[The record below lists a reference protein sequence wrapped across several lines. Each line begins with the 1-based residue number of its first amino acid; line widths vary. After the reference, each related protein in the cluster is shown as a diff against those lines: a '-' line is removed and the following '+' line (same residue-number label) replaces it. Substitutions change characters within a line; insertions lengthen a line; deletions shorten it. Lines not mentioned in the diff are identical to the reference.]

1 MKKSARQNIL
11 KVIYIDFKM
20 CFKKQSYSYIGTRLL
35 FFMPGG
41 IMRLVIRKSALLE
54 LAKGMNGDSFEK
66 IKAAIIAHLK
76 GLENQEDDPELA
88 KAAEQ
93 LNSDEY
99 MFSHLEKSL
108 DGEWIEKAGYGIGT
122 VRTWRGKKYK
132 KIAQGKWVRV
142 YDKVDRG
149 AKNAMTRLIHQA
161 ERIDTPEEM
170 MKFVLANKQRFS
182 DANGKPLDIVD
193 RLNAVI
199 DGKTYAGKKTE
210 LSKVVKPAKL
220 KNEEHKQFEEIK
232 NKTASKQ
239 TEQKPEKQSSFSMS
253 DIGNS
258 EKKIKDMQQAKDIIK
273 EIAQK
278 DGVTSKGR
286 EKLEDFISYN
296 IGGSSPLFDKI
307 YSEFGVSPGDLDD
320 DFEAAYDMILK
331 NALGKDTSK
340 ERKKIDDSFAKQ
352 TARERKMF
360 LDDDKKFQKEYK
372 AEKNNSGGKS
382 SRFEPSDSTAIGK
395 KEVIAE
401 PVSQSAGTVEFPKTK
416 ETKTEFEQLAK
427 CVSKD
432 KTRYFMQGVY
442 YDKENG
448 VLAATD
454 GRRLKVV
461 KVGDLTGFDK
471 SGYVNIDTNGKN
483 IAITHNDAMPE
494 YAQFPPYKK
503 VIPGDSSMKIRANLD
518 NRVLAEKIKAMKEDG
533 RVSKRDGKGEL
544 DTIRIDFEKDG
555 NVMLDGTKIGSI
567 GKQNNDL
574 PPLYMN
580 VHYLTDAI
588 SAGKTSVLSLQEP
601 NANGFTRPMT
611 MNTGCSSSVI
621 ATMNYHSIDYEERRA
636 EAKQLKAK
644 KDKEITNRLELN
656 KKLIEKD
663 KENFYLSPDKIKEK
677 IETISTLSDE
687 DLSRNL
693 KFANVDLDL
702 LARKY
707 DFSNSNRN
715 VKETGLS
722 VFHTVRTK
730 IAFDKYPEIKTAI
743 EKEMQ
748 KRGLST
754 QVKKSDSLYDYVQ
767 KSIAVLKECRAI

>member
-1 MKKSARQNIL
+1 
-11 KVIYIDFKM
+11 
-20 CFKKQSYSYIGTRLL
+20 
-35 FFMPGG
+35 
-41 IMRLVIRKSALLE
+41 MRLVIRKSVLLE
-54 LAKGMNGDSFEK
+54 LAKGMNEDSFEK

-76 GLENQEDDPELA
+76 GLEEQEESGDLK
-88 KAAEQ
+88 KAITYF
-93 LNSDEY
+93 SDNES

-108 DGEWIEKAGYGIGT
+108 SGEWIEKAGYGIGT

-210 LSKVVKPAKL
+210 PSKVVKPAKL

-372 AEKNNSGGKS
+372 AEKNNSAKKEDFKSMSDEELKDYEAKLEKELLASNRSEPDYVEKYSHWQEVHQENNDRFHLHLIDEDKAEKQREEEIKAKKEKEIKEKYHGYFDNRKGLEKARAVKILEKKYRYGVKVMSNKEFVEQAIENGAEIKEHKVNKLDYPSRVRWNRMNGYEQEQYEKRIKAAGKKTVYTIDGYEFPKDVVDYARFYKEKGKS
-382 SRFEPSDSTAIGK
+382 SR
-395 KEVIAE
+395 
-401 PVSQSAGTVEFPKTK
+401 
-416 ETKTEFEQLAK
+416 L
-427 CVSKD
+427 
-432 KTRYFMQGVY
+432 
-442 YDKENG
+442 
-448 VLAATD
+448 
-454 GRRLKVV
+454 
-461 KVGDLTGFDK
+461 
-471 SGYVNIDTNGKN
+471 
-483 IAITHNDAMPE
+483 
-494 YAQFPPYKK
+494 
-503 VIPGDSSMKIRANLD
+503 
-518 NRVLAEKIKAMKEDG
+518 
-533 RVSKRDGKGEL
+533 
-544 DTIRIDFEKDG
+544 
-555 NVMLDGTKIGSI
+555 
-567 GKQNNDL
+567 
-574 PPLYMN
+574 
-580 VHYLTDAI
+580 
-588 SAGKTSVLSLQEP
+588 
-601 NANGFTRPMT
+601 
-611 MNTGCSSSVI
+611 
-621 ATMNYHSIDYEERRA
+621 
-636 EAKQLKAK
+636 
-644 KDKEITNRLELN
+644 
-656 KKLIEKD
+656 
-663 KENFYLSPDKIKEK
+663 
-677 IETISTLSDE
+677 
-687 DLSRNL
+687 
-693 KFANVDLDL
+693 
-702 LARKY
+702 
-707 DFSNSNRN
+707 
-715 VKETGLS
+715 
-722 VFHTVRTK
+722 
-730 IAFDKYPEIKTAI
+730 
-743 EKEMQ
+743 KEMQ

-754 QVKKSDSLYDYVQ
+754 QLKKSDSLYEYVQ
-767 KSIAVLKECRAI
+767 KSIAALKACRAI

>member
-1 MKKSARQNIL
+1 MLEEAVVFL
-11 KVIYIDFKM
+11 YWDAAV
-20 CFKKQSYSYIGTRLL
+20 
-35 FFMPGG
+35 FFCSGG
-41 IMRLVIRKSALLE
+41 IMRFVIKKSALPE
-54 LAKGMNGDSFEK
+54 LVKGLNDSFEK
-66 IKAAIIAHLK
+66 IKAEIIAHLK
-76 GLENQEDDPELA
+76 KLENKEDAQDLA
-88 KAAEQ
+88 KATEQ

-199 DGKTYAGKKTE
+199 DGKTYAGKKVDSSKVVKPGKAKKEKEVSKQTE
-210 LSKVVKPAKL
+210 QKLEKQSSFSLDDIKGGKKVKTVEEMENVIRQIGKEYGDSAKGGSKLIDFMSYNLEGGMTGNLYYDFFKKHGDMNYRSLLKELNGKKVSEREKHGDFADEYANIEEEKTSRFAPSKVVKPAKKSSKFEKNPYGEL
-220 KNEEHKQFEEIK
+220 KKE
-232 NKTASKQ
+232 T
-239 TEQKPEKQSSFSMS
+239 SFSMD

-372 AEKNNSGGKS
+372 AEKNNSGGRS
-382 SRFEPSDSTAIGK
+382 SRFEPAEKKKKTQEDYEKEYKQSLKGK
-395 KEVIAE
+395 NDAE
-401 PVSQSAGTVEFPKTK
+401 TLDNIVE
-416 ETKTEFEQLAK
+416 A
-427 CVSKD
+427 
-432 KTRYFMQGVY
+432 
-442 YDKENG
+442 YDK
-448 VLAATD
+448 VAAKLRPEAKAKGMNPNELND
-454 GRRLKVV
+454 PELEALGKLRLEY
-461 KVGDLTGFDK
+461 
-471 SGYVNIDTNGKN
+471 SEKN
-483 IAITHNDAMPE
+483 ISEGEKKYREELEKLSGRMKDAINNEFGYEEESEAEKTQNRSDAMKGNKN
-494 YAQFPPYKK
+494 AYK
-503 VIPGDSSMKIRANLD
+503 
-518 NRVLAEKIKAMKEDG
+518 
-533 RVSKRDGKGEL
+533 
-544 DTIRIDFEKDG
+544 
-555 NVMLDGTKIGSI
+555 
-567 GKQNNDL
+567 
-574 PPLYMN
+574 
-580 VHYLTDAI
+580 
-588 SAGKTSVLSLQEP
+588 
-601 NANGFTRPMT
+601 
-611 MNTGCSSSVI
+611 
-621 ATMNYHSIDYEERRA
+621 
-636 EAKQLKAK
+636 
-644 KDKEITNRLELN
+644 
-656 KKLIEKD
+656 
-663 KENFYLSPDKIKEK
+663 
-677 IETISTLSDE
+677 
-687 DLSRNL
+687 
-693 KFANVDLDL
+693 
-702 LARKY
+702 
-707 DFSNSNRN
+707 
-715 VKETGLS
+715 
-722 VFHTVRTK
+722 
-730 IAFDKYPEIKTAI
+730 
-743 EKEMQ
+743 
-748 KRGLST
+748 GLST

>member
-1 MKKSARQNIL
+1 MRFVIKKSAL
-11 KVIYIDFKM
+11 
-20 CFKKQSYSYIGTRLL
+20 
-35 FFMPGG
+35 PE
-41 IMRLVIRKSALLE
+41 LV
-54 LAKGMNGDSFEK
+54 KGLNDSFEK
-66 IKAAIIAHLK
+66 IKAEIIAHLK
-76 GLENQEDDPELA
+76 KLENKEDAQDLA
-88 KAAEQ
+88 KATEQ

-199 DGKTYAGKKTE
+199 DGKTYAGKKVDSSKVVKPGKAKKEKEVSKQTE
-210 LSKVVKPAKL
+210 QKLEKQSSFSLDDIKGGKKVKTVEEMENVIRQIGKEYGDSAKGGSKLIDFMSYNLEGGMTGNLYYDFFKKHGDMNYRSLLKELNGKKVSEREKHGDFADEYANIEEEKTSRFAPSKVVKPAKKSSKFEKNPYGEL
-220 KNEEHKQFEEIK
+220 KKE
-232 NKTASKQ
+232 T
-239 TEQKPEKQSSFSMS
+239 SFSMD

-278 DGVTSKGR
+278 DGFTRKGR

-372 AEKNNSGGKS
+372 AEKNNSAKKEDFKSMSDEELKDYEAKLEKELLASNRSEPDYVEKYSHWQEVHQENNDRFHLHLIDEDKAEKQREEEIKAKKEKEIKEKYHGYFDNRKGLEKARAVKILEKKYRYGVKVMSNKEFVEQAIENGAEIKEHKVNKLDYPSRVRWNRMNGYEQEQYEKRIKAAGKKTVYTIDGYEFPKDVVDYARFYKEKGKS
-382 SRFEPSDSTAIGK
+382 SRLK
-395 KEVIAE
+395 K
-401 PVSQSAGTVEFPKTK
+401 
-416 ETKTEFEQLAK
+416 
-427 CVSKD
+427 
-432 KTRYFMQGVY
+432 
-442 YDKENG
+442 
-448 VLAATD
+448 
-454 GRRLKVV
+454 
-461 KVGDLTGFDK
+461 
-471 SGYVNIDTNGKN
+471 
-483 IAITHNDAMPE
+483 
-494 YAQFPPYKK
+494 
-503 VIPGDSSMKIRANLD
+503 
-518 NRVLAEKIKAMKEDG
+518 
-533 RVSKRDGKGEL
+533 
-544 DTIRIDFEKDG
+544 
-555 NVMLDGTKIGSI
+555 
-567 GKQNNDL
+567 
-574 PPLYMN
+574 
-580 VHYLTDAI
+580 
-588 SAGKTSVLSLQEP
+588 
-601 NANGFTRPMT
+601 
-611 MNTGCSSSVI
+611 
-621 ATMNYHSIDYEERRA
+621 
-636 EAKQLKAK
+636 
-644 KDKEITNRLELN
+644 
-656 KKLIEKD
+656 
-663 KENFYLSPDKIKEK
+663 
-677 IETISTLSDE
+677 
-687 DLSRNL
+687 
-693 KFANVDLDL
+693 
-702 LARKY
+702 
-707 DFSNSNRN
+707 
-715 VKETGLS
+715 
-722 VFHTVRTK
+722 
-730 IAFDKYPEIKTAI
+730 
-743 EKEMQ
+743 MQ

-754 QVKKSDSLYDYVQ
+754 QLKKSDSLYDYVQ

>member
-1 MKKSARQNIL
+1 
-11 KVIYIDFKM
+11 
-20 CFKKQSYSYIGTRLL
+20 
-35 FFMPGG
+35 
-41 IMRLVIRKSALLE
+41 MRLVIRKSVLLE
-54 LAKGMNGDSFEK
+54 LAKGMNEDSFEK

-76 GLENQEDDPELA
+76 GLEEQEESGDLK
-88 KAAEQ
+88 KAITYF
-93 LNSDEY
+93 SDNES

-108 DGEWIEKAGYGIGT
+108 SGEWIEKAGYGIGT

-210 LSKVVKPAKL
+210 PSKVVKPAKL

-372 AEKNNSGGKS
+372 AEKNNSAKKEDFKSMSDEELKDYEAKLEKELLASNRSEPDYVEKYSHWQEVHQENNDRFHLHLIDEDKAEKQREEEIKAKKEKEIKEKYHGYFDNRKGLEKARAVKILEKKYRYGVKVMSNKEFVEQAIENGAEIKEHKVNKLDYPSRVRWNRMNGYEQEQYEKRIKAAGKKTVYTIDGYEFPKDVVDYARFYKEKGKS
-382 SRFEPSDSTAIGK
+382 SR
-395 KEVIAE
+395 
-401 PVSQSAGTVEFPKTK
+401 
-416 ETKTEFEQLAK
+416 L
-427 CVSKD
+427 
-432 KTRYFMQGVY
+432 
-442 YDKENG
+442 
-448 VLAATD
+448 
-454 GRRLKVV
+454 
-461 KVGDLTGFDK
+461 
-471 SGYVNIDTNGKN
+471 
-483 IAITHNDAMPE
+483 
-494 YAQFPPYKK
+494 
-503 VIPGDSSMKIRANLD
+503 
-518 NRVLAEKIKAMKEDG
+518 
-533 RVSKRDGKGEL
+533 
-544 DTIRIDFEKDG
+544 
-555 NVMLDGTKIGSI
+555 
-567 GKQNNDL
+567 
-574 PPLYMN
+574 
-580 VHYLTDAI
+580 
-588 SAGKTSVLSLQEP
+588 
-601 NANGFTRPMT
+601 
-611 MNTGCSSSVI
+611 
-621 ATMNYHSIDYEERRA
+621 
-636 EAKQLKAK
+636 
-644 KDKEITNRLELN
+644 
-656 KKLIEKD
+656 
-663 KENFYLSPDKIKEK
+663 
-677 IETISTLSDE
+677 
-687 DLSRNL
+687 
-693 KFANVDLDL
+693 
-702 LARKY
+702 
-707 DFSNSNRN
+707 
-715 VKETGLS
+715 
-722 VFHTVRTK
+722 
-730 IAFDKYPEIKTAI
+730 
-743 EKEMQ
+743 KEMQ

-754 QVKKSDSLYDYVQ
+754 QLKKSDSLYEYVQ
-767 KSIAVLKECRAI
+767 KSIAAFKACRAI